1 LAPPAAGR
9 TAAYGA
15 VCDGSGAEKV
25 ATTAIQGKKPPS
37 GLKEKAKDEFKKFWA
52 IAIFLALMFSAFYTY
67 RRLTLSESGITYFHY
82 GIGIIEALILAK
94 VILVGQALR
103 LGRRFED
110 EPLIV
115 SVSVKTLLFGIFVA
129 VFSVIEHVIEGLVH
143 HETWDII
150 AHHLFTAGRD
160 EILAKTLMIMITFI
174 PFFAFWEIDRVL
186 GEGNLF
192 ALFFRKRT
200 AEVGRLT
207 RGTDSK

>member
-1 LAPPAAGR
+1 MVTSNMQR
-9 TAAYGA
+9 
-15 VCDGSGAEKV
+15 DRS
-25 ATTAIQGKKPPS
+25 S
-37 GLKEKAKDEFKKFWA
+37 SSLKEKAKEEFKKFWA

-67 RRLTLSESGITYFHY
+67 RRLTLSESGVTYLHY

-115 SVSVKTLLFGIFVA
+115 SVLVKTLFFAIFVA

-143 HETWDII
+143 HETWDVI

-160 EILAKTLMIMITFI
+160 EIFAKTLMMMITFI
-174 PFFAFWEIDRVL
+174 PFFAFWETDRVL
-186 GEGNLF
+186 GQGKLF
-192 ALFFRKRT
+192 ALFFHKRI
-200 AEVGRLT
+200 AEVGHLT
-207 RGTDSK
+207 